1 MNDPADDA
9 VPPHLAKLL
18 DQHLLGDPL
27 VPLILFTATRSE
39 EARPSAPAWPSTPA
53 PVVEAM
59 IRVRTSA
66 RLWTARRLQRR
77 ALGSSPAA
85 RAGAIDHRMS
95 GRWHDAGDPPARRA
109 SRSRG
114 MIARPV
120 RRPGSGLPRCVSRG
134 GRWPDPG

>member
-59 IRVRTSA
+59 IKGKNIGTVVDGQAPAKTRS
-66 RLWTARRLQRR
+66 RLQSRCAGWSDR
-77 ALGSSPAA
+77 SPNVWSMA
-85 RAGAIDHRMS
+85 
-95 GRWHDAGDPPARRA
+95 
-109 SRSRG
+109 
-114 MIARPV
+114 
-120 RRPGSGLPRCVSRG
+120 
-134 GRWPDPG
+134 